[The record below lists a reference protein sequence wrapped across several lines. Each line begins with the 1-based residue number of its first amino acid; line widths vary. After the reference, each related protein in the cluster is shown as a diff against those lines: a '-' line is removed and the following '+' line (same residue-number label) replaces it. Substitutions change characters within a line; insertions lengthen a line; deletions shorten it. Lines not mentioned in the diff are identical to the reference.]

1 VSEPRK
7 RPTHSNS
14 PAATITASRA
24 QAEWKV
30 PTLRQG
36 RRRAALGRGLALA
49 GTLVAVG
56 VVIAL
61 IVSWANDG
69 NTTLRVA
76 QTTPTV
82 TLPAVKPAT
91 SAAAAAPAAKPA
103 VRARRCDPIFGGGT
117 PHAVTSTARDG
128 NPAGC
133 GEAHS
138 VLLTALNGEGTGVG
152 GWHCT
157 TRPNGQTLAMCTS
170 AGGRRI
176 VARD

>member
-1 VSEPRK
+1 
-7 RPTHSNS
+7 
-14 PAATITASRA
+14 
-24 QAEWKV
+24 
-30 PTLRQG
+30 
-36 RRRAALGRGLALA
+36 LALA

-76 QTTPTV
+76 ETTPTV
-82 TLPAVKPAT
+82 TLPAVRPAT
-91 SAAAAAPAAKPA
+91 SAPPAATPAAKST
-103 VRARRCDPIFGGGT
+103 VRARSCDPIFGGGT

-128 NPAGC
+128 DPAGC

-138 VLLTALNGEGTGVG
+138 VLLTALNGVGTGVG

-157 TRPNGQTLAMCTS
+157 TRPNGQTLAVCTS

-176 VARD
+176 VARE